1 MSVSYSIKLDSFE
14 GPLDLLLHLIDKA
27 EVDIYDIPIADITE
41 QYLQTIHTMQELH
54 LEVASEFVVM
64 AATLLSIKSKMLL
77 PKKEETVFQP
87 LFDMDMEEVDPRDE
101 LVQRL
106 LEYKRFKMAADHLRE
121 MEIGRSKVFT
131 RPAEDLTPYIR
142 AEEPTIANVT
152 IYDLVS
158 ALEKLFTRRQQKE
171 PLTRVSRDEISI
183 KDRMKEIRQLLRV
196 GGGMV
201 RFSQLFMEE
210 ASRTE
215 IVTTFLALL
224 ELMKAKRITC
234 VQNQLFTDILICD
247 CDTSSKTEG
256 RSEERVHDGL

>member
-1 MSVSYSIKLDSFE
+1 MSYSIKLDSFE

-27 EVDIYDIPIADITE
+27 EVDIYDIPIAEITE
-41 QYLQTIHTMQELH
+41 QYLQTIHTLQELH
-54 LEVASEFVVM
+54 LDVASEFVVM

-87 LFDMDMEEVDPRDE
+87 LFDMDVEEVDPRDE

-106 LEYKRFKMAADHLRE
+106 LEYKRYKIIAENLRE

-142 AEEPTIANVT
+142 AEEPTVSNVS

-158 ALEKLFTRRQQKE
+158 ALEKLFEKKSNAKE

-183 KDRMKEIRQLLRV
+183 KDRMKEIRQLLKV

-201 RFSQLFMEE
+201 RFSQLFVEA

-215 IVTTFLALL
+215 IVTTFLAIL

-234 VQNQLFTDILICD
+234 VQNQLFTEILICD
-247 CDTSSKTEG
+247 SPTQE
-256 RSEERVHDGL
+256 RS

>member
-27 EVDIYDIPIADITE
+27 EVDIYDIPIAEITE

-87 LFDMDMEEVDPRDE
+87 LFDMDVEEVDPRDE

-106 LEYKRFKMAADHLRE
+106 LEYKRYKIIAENLRE

-142 AEEPTIANVT
+142 AEEPTVSNVT

-158 ALEKLFTRRQQKE
+158 ALEKLFEKKNKARE
-171 PLTRVSRDEISI
+171 PLAKVSRDEISI
-183 KDRMKEIRQLLRV
+183 KDRMKEIRQLLKV

-201 RFSQLFMEE
+201 RFSQLFAEV

-215 IVTTFLALL
+215 IVTTFLAIL

-234 VQNQLFTDILICD
+234 VQNQLFQEILICD
-247 CDTSSKTEG
+247 SPTQE
-256 RSEERVHDGL
+256 RS

>member
-1 MSVSYSIKLDSFE
+1 MSYSIKLDSFE

-27 EVDIYDIPIADITE
+27 EVDIYDIPIAEITE
-41 QYLQTIHTMQELH
+41 QYLQTIHSMQELH

-87 LFDMDMEEVDPRDE
+87 LFDMDVEEVDPRDE

-106 LEYKRFKMAADHLRE
+106 LEYKRYKLIAESLRE

-142 AEEPTIANVT
+142 AEEPTVSNIS

-158 ALEKLFTRRQQKE
+158 ALEKLFTKKNNERE
-171 PLTRVSRDEISI
+171 PMTKVSRDEISI
-183 KDRMKEIRQLLRV
+183 KDRMREIRQLLKV

-201 RFSQLFMEE
+201 RFSQLFQEV

-234 VQNQLFTDILICD
+234 VQNQLFTEILICD
-247 CDTSSKTEG
+247 SQTQD
-256 RSEERVHDGL
+256 RS